1 VAGPYSPRDR
11 RVTTLFAITLFW
23 SAALLF
29 WVEPMVGKLVLPQLG
44 GAPAVW
50 NTCMVFFQA
59 MLLAGYAAAHWLT
72 GRCSPRPQLR
82 AHLLLFLGALA
93 TLPIRLN
100 ETAVEPWPHWPT
112 AWLLVQ
118 LLLNV
123 GPAFFVLALTTPL
136 LQRWFAASAQA
147 GARDPYFLYAASN
160 LGSFAAL
167 LGYPLFIELNWPL
180 REQSWLWAAAF
191 LAMPV
196 LVLACGAKHAR
207 AGDLQ
212 SPPRPAT
219 ASPSGDC
226 KSPARARRLHWA
238 VCAAVPS
245 SLLMGVTTYITT
257 DIASMPLLWVL
268 PLGLY
273 LLTFVFVF
281 ARRQFFSARL
291 LSRALP
297 IGALALAYQMCAGLS
312 EPAWLVLGLH
322 LLVFFIAAMVCH
334 GRLAADRPEPE
345 HLTEFYLWMSLGGLL
360 GGLFNTLLAPLLFN
374 SVVEYP
380 LALMAACWLRW
391 EGTRATVRRDAQTA
405 AAALPHPNPL
415 PLGEGT
421 AMVASRGTET
431 AGFGPPLADVLP
443 LPAGE
448 GRGEGERAQPPVA
461 SNSAS
466 GIKQLAFDLVWP
478 VGLAVLTAA
487 LAALLPPTKVL
498 PPQVQSVVI
507 FGLPL
512 LLCFLLVD
520 GPRRFALG
528 LGAVFLGG
536 AFFTGGFGKTLH
548 VERNFF
554 GVTRVTLSPSGD
566 ARQIVHG
573 RTIHGRQFL
582 DPARAAEPL
591 TFYHREGPL
600 GDVFRVFG
608 AGGTAAAA
616 APSPRPSPP
625 ERAREKTVRVEARAG
640 DLQSPPRTPP
650 TPTDGDYKSPARH
663 VGVIGLGAGS
673 MAAYAQAG
681 ERWTFYDI
689 DPSVLRI
696 AQDTNFF
703 TYLARSA
710 AAETRLVEGDARLR
724 LREAADG
731 GYDLLVLDA
740 FSSDAIPVHLITRE
754 AVALYLRKLAPG
766 GMLAFHISNRYLDLE
781 PVLANL
787 AADLRLVALGCDD
800 MSLTDAEFATGRE
813 QSHWVVMARTEAD
826 LAGFQRRIRWSPL
839 EGRAGVGVWTDDF
852 SSPLRV
858 IQR

>member
-1 VAGPYSPRDR
+1 MTVPKLWCHAWKFTRPSDACQSGTPRLASAGTQTYSPRVR

-23 SAALLF
+23 SATLLF

-72 GRCSPRPQLR
+72 GRLSLR
-82 AHLLLFLGALA
+82 AQLATHLALLLAALA

-100 ETAVEPWPHWPT
+100 ETAAEPWQHWPT
-112 AWLLVQ
+112 AWLLLQ

-123 GPAFFVLALTTPL
+123 GPVFFVLALTTPL
-136 LQRWFAASAQA
+136 LQRWFSASAQT
-147 GARDPYFLYAASN
+147 GAHDPYFLYAASN
-160 LGSFAAL
+160 LGSFTAL

-180 REQSWLWAAAF
+180 REQAWLWMAAF
-191 LAMPV
+191 IAMPL
-196 LVLACGAKHAR
+196 LVLGCGR
-207 AGDLQ
+207 AISHLKLAIGNLQFPHSPQAPPSPAASQ
-212 SPPRPAT
+212 SPIL
-219 ASPSGDC
+219 
-226 KSPARARRLHWA
+226 ARRLHWA
-238 VCAAVPS
+238 ICAAVPS
-245 SLLMGVTTYITT
+245 SLLLGATTYITT
-257 DIASMPLLWVL
+257 DVASMPLLWVL
-268 PLGLY
+268 PLALY

-312 EPAWLVLGLH
+312 EPAWLVMGLH
-322 LLVFFIAAMVCH
+322 LVVFFIAAMVCH
-334 GRLAADRPEPE
+334 ARLAADRPEPE
-345 HLTEFYLWMSLGGLL
+345 HLTEFFLWMSLGGVL
-360 GGLFNTLLAPLLFN
+360 GGLFNTLLVPVLFN

-380 LALMAACWLRW
+380 LALVAACWLRMDA
-391 EGTRATVRRDAQTA
+391 ERRASLGTNDGAAQSRAMLG
-405 AAALPHPNPL
+405 AL
-415 PLGEGT
+415 
-421 AMVASRGTET
+421 AS
-431 AGFGPPLADVLP
+431 
-443 LPAGE
+443 
-448 GRGEGERAQPPVA
+448 
-461 SNSAS
+461 
-466 GIKQLAFDLVWP
+466 DLVWP
-478 VGLAVLTAA
+478 LCLAVLTAA
-487 LAALLPPTKVL
+487 LAALLPPMKFV
-498 PPQVQSVVI
+498 PNQIQSVVI

-520 GPRRFALG
+520 VPGRFALG

-554 GVTRVTLSPSGD
+554 GVTRVTLSPNGD

-582 DPARAAEPL
+582 DPARAPEPL

-600 GDVFRVFG
+600 GDVFKVF
-608 AGGTAAAA
+608 
-616 APSPRPSPP
+616 
-625 ERAREKTVRVEARAG
+625 ERSHQQSAVSGQAR
-640 DLQSPPRTPP
+640 Q
-650 TPTDGDYKSPARH
+650 

-673 MAAYAQAG
+673 MAAYAKAG

-689 DPSVLRI
+689 DPSVIRI
-696 AQDTNFF
+696 AQNTNFF

-710 AAETRLVEGDARLR
+710 AAETKLVEGDARLR
-724 LREAADG
+724 LRDAADG
-731 GYDLLVLDA
+731 GFDLLVLDA

-754 AVALYLRKLAPG
+754 ALELYVRKLAPG

-787 AADLRLVALGCDD
+787 AEDLRLVALGCDD

-813 QSHWVVMARTEAD
+813 QSHWVVMARGAED
-826 LAGFQRRIRWSPL
+826 LAGFQRRARWSPL

-858 IQR
+858 WQR

>member
-1 VAGPYSPRDR
+1 M
-11 RVTTLFAITLFW
+11 TTLFAITLFW

-59 MLLAGYAAAHWLT
+59 MLLAGYAMAHWLT
-72 GRCSPRPQLR
+72 GRFPSRTQLR
-82 AHLLLFLGALA
+82 IHLALLIVALA
-93 TLPIRLN
+93 TLPIQLK
-100 ETAVEPWPHWPT
+100 ETAAGPWLHWPT
-112 AWLLVQ
+112 AWLLLQ

-136 LQRWFAASAQA
+136 LQRWFAASAHA

-160 LGSFAAL
+160 LGSFTAL
-167 LGYPLFIELNWPL
+167 LGYPLIIELNSPL
-180 REQSWLWAAAF
+180 REQAWLWAAAF
-191 LAMPV
+191 LVMPL
-196 LVLACGAKHAR
+196 LVLACGVKSSSPVGRDSVEPHLERSEASAASIPGSAEPNQDARSAR
-207 AGDLQ
+207 ADSVGRWDSTESHPTGVLL
-212 SPPRPAT
+212 
-219 ASPSGDC
+219 
-226 KSPARARRLHWA
+226 ARRLHWA

-245 SLLMGVTTYITT
+245 SLLLGVTTYITT
-257 DIASMPLLWVL
+257 DVASMPLLWVP
-268 PLGLY
+268 PLALY

-312 EPAWLVLGLH
+312 EPAWLVMGLH
-322 LLVFFIAAMVCH
+322 LAVFFIATMVCH
-334 GRLAADRPEPE
+334 ARLAADRPAPE
-345 HLTEFYLWMSLGGLL
+345 HLTEFYLWMSLGGVL
-360 GGLFNTLLAPLLFN
+360 GGLFNTLLAPVLFN

-391 EGTRATVRRDAQTA
+391 EASVGRDSVEPHSERSEASAASISGNVEPSQDARSARADSVGRWGSTESHPTSPVRD
-405 AAALPHPNPL
+405 LL
-415 PLGEGT
+415 W
-421 AMVASRGTET
+421 
-431 AGFGPPLADVLP
+431 
-443 LPAGE
+443 PA
-448 GRGEGERAQPPVA
+448 
-461 SNSAS
+461 
-466 GIKQLAFDLVWP
+466 
-478 VGLAVLTAA
+478 GLAVLTAA
-487 LAALLPPTKVL
+487 LAAFLPPTKL
-498 PPQVQSVVI
+498 IPSQLQSLVI

-512 LLCFLLVD
+512 FGCFLLVD
-520 GPRRFALG
+520 TPRQFALG
-528 LGAVFLGG
+528 LGAVFVGS

-554 GVTRVTLSPSGD
+554 GVTRVTVSPNGD

-582 DPARAAEPL
+582 DPARSAEPL

-600 GDVFRVFG
+600 GDVFKVFS
-608 AGGTAAAA
+608 AGGTAVAT

-625 ERAREKTVRVEARAG
+625 VGEREKSVVETSQQPG
-640 DLQSPPRTPP
+640 RT
-650 TPTDGDYKSPARH
+650 

-673 MAAYAQAG
+673 MAAYAQPG

-696 AQDTNFF
+696 AQNTNYF

-710 AAETRLVEGDARLR
+710 AAETKLVEGDARLR

-766 GMLAFHISNRYLDLE
+766 GLLAFHISNRYLDLE

-813 QSHWVVMARTEAD
+813 QAHWVVMARETED

-839 EGRAGVGVWTDDF
+839 EGKPSVGVWTDDF

>member
-1 VAGPYSPRDR
+1 M
-11 RVTTLFAITLFW
+11 TTLFAITLFW

-59 MLLAGYAAAHWLT
+59 MLLAGYSAAHWLT
-72 GRCSPRPQLR
+72 GRLQPRAQL
-82 AHLLLFLGALA
+82 ATHLALLLVALA
-93 TLPIRLN
+93 TLPITLN
-100 ETAVEPWPHWPT
+100 ENAAAPWQHWPT
-112 AWLLVQ
+112 AWLLLQ
-118 LLLNV
+118 LLVNV

-136 LQRWFAASAQA
+136 LQRWFASSAHAS
-147 GARDPYFLYAASN
+147 ARDPYFLYAASN
-160 LGSFAAL
+160 LGSFVAL
-167 LGYPLFIELNWPL
+167 LGYPIFIELNWPL

-191 LAMPV
+191 LLMPL
-196 LVLACGAKHAR
+196 LVLACGAKSAPSSLSPIGGEDQGEGEWPRVSQVGHQAR
-207 AGDLQ
+207 NGSQPSFDSAASPLTLP
-212 SPPRPAT
+212 SPPMGERENIF
-219 ASPSGDC
+219 
-226 KSPARARRLHWA
+226 ARRRHWA

-245 SLLMGVTTYITT
+245 SLLLGVTTYITT
-257 DIASMPLLWVL
+257 DVASMPLLWVL
-268 PLGLY
+268 PLALY

-281 ARRQFFSARL
+281 ARRQLFSARL

-312 EPAWLVLGLH
+312 EPAWLVMGLH
-322 LLVFFIAAMVCH
+322 LVVFFIAAMVCH
-334 GRLAADRPEPE
+334 ARLAADRPKPE
-345 HLTEFYLWMSLGGLL
+345 HLTEFYLWMSLGGVL
-360 GGLFNTLLAPLLFN
+360 GGLFNTLLAPVLFN

-391 EGTRATVRRDAQTA
+391 MMARAVNPNDATVVA
-405 AAALPHPNPL
+405 AVLPHPSPL
-415 PLGEGT
+415 PLVEGT
-421 AMVASRGTET
+421 SARASRGTERPGSDP
-431 AGFGPPLADVLP
+431 ALAASLPP
-443 LPAGE
+443 PAGE
-448 GRGEGERAQPPVA
+448 GRGEGESWREPAA
-461 SNSAS
+461 SYPAS
-466 GIKQLAFDLVWP
+466 DLIWP
-478 VGLAVLTAA
+478 LGLAVLTAT
-487 LAALLPPTKVL
+487 LAAFLPPARLVST
-498 PPQVQSVVI
+498 QFQSLVI

-520 GPRRFALG
+520 SPRRFALG

-536 AFFTGGFGKTLH
+536 TFFTGGFGKTLH

-582 DPARAAEPL
+582 DAARAAEPL
-591 TFYHREGPL
+591 SFYHREGPL
-600 GDVFRVFG
+600 GDVFKVF
-608 AGGTAAAA
+608 
-616 APSPRPSPP
+616 
-625 ERAREKTVRVEARAG
+625 EARAG
-640 DLQSPPRTPP
+640 GLQPP
-650 TPTDGDYKSPARH
+650 TAALSKPADGGFKPPARSI
-663 VGVIGLGAGS
+663 GVIGLGAGS
-673 MAAYAQAG
+673 MAAYARTG

-703 TYLARSA
+703 TFLARSA

-754 AVALYLRKLAPG
+754 AVQLYLRKLAPG

-787 AADLRLVALGCDD
+787 AEDLRLVALGCDD
-800 MSLTDAEFATGRE
+800 MSLTEAEFATGRE
-813 QSHWVVMARTEAD
+813 QAHWVVMARAAD
-826 LAGFQRRIRWSPL
+826 GLAGFQRRTRWSSL
-839 EGRAGVGVWTDDF
+839 EGNLRVGVWTDDF
-852 SSPLRV
+852 SSPLHV

>member
-1 VAGPYSPRDR
+1 MPTYSPRVR

-23 SAALLF
+23 SAALLI
-29 WVEPMVGKLVLPQLG
+29 WVEPMVGKLVLPHLG

-72 GRCSPRPQLR
+72 GRFAPRTQLT
-82 AHLLLFLGALA
+82 AHLALLLVALV
-93 TLPIRLN
+93 TLPIKLN
-100 ETAVEPWPHWPT
+100 ETAAGPWPQWPT

-118 LLLNV
+118 LLVNV

-136 LQRWFAASAQA
+136 LQRWFSATANPGA
-147 GARDPYFLYAASN
+147 GDPYFLYAASN

-180 REQSWLWAAAF
+180 REQAWLWAAAF
-191 LAMPV
+191 LLMPV
-196 LVLACGAKHAR
+196 LVLACGAKVGRGVLTAPR
-207 AGDLQ
+207 TTSEPQLADGGVRT
-212 SPPRPAT
+212 PRPT
-219 ASPSGDC
+219 NTSLP
-226 KSPARARRLHWA
+226 RRLHWA

-245 SLLMGVTTYITT
+245 SLLLGVTIYITT

-281 ARRQFFSARL
+281 ARRQFVSARL

-322 LLVFFIAAMVCH
+322 LVVFFIAAMVCH
-334 GRLAADRPEPE
+334 GRLAAARPEPE
-345 HLTEFYLWMSLGGLL
+345 QLTDFYLWMSLGGVL
-360 GGLFNTLLAPLLFN
+360 GGLFNTLLAPLLFH

-380 LALMAACWLRW
+380 LALMAACWLRA
-391 EGTRATVRRDAQTA
+391 EAGSISIPGHATVVGAV
-405 AAALPHPNPL
+405 LPHPSPL

-421 AMVASRGTET
+421 ATGTPRGTPRVGSDP
-431 AGFGPPLADVLP
+431 ALAAFLP

-448 GRGEGERAQPPVA
+448 GRGEGESALPPGAPNPAPSLQPPA
-461 SNSAS
+461 AA
-466 GIKQLAFDLVWP
+466 LLWP
-478 VGLAVLTAA
+478 FCLAVLTAA
-487 LAALLPPTKVL
+487 LAAFLPPAKLLPAQLQTL
-498 PPQVQSVVI
+498 VI

-520 GPRRFALG
+520 SPRRFGLG

-554 GVTRVTLSPSGD
+554 GVTRVTLSPNGD

-600 GDVFRVFG
+600 GDVFKVF
-608 AGGTAAAA
+608 A
-616 APSPRPSPP
+616 
-625 ERAREKTVRVEARAG
+625 ARAG
-640 DLQSPPRTPP
+640 GFKP
-650 TPTDGDYKSPARH
+650 PARS

-673 MAAYAQAG
+673 MAAYARAG

-696 AQDTNFF
+696 AQDTNYF
-703 TYLARSA
+703 TFLARSA

-724 LREAADG
+724 LREAADA

-754 AVALYLRKLAPG
+754 AVTLYLRKLAPG

-787 AADLRLVALGCDD
+787 AADLQLVTLGCDD
-800 MSLTDAEFATGRE
+800 MSLTEAEFTTGRE
-813 QSHWVVMARTEAD
+813 QAHWVVMARSAEE
-826 LAGFQRRIRWSPL
+826 LAGFQRRTRWSPL
-839 EGRAGVGVWTDDF
+839 EGNPRVGVWTDDF

>member
-1 VAGPYSPRDR
+1 M
-11 RVTTLFAITLFW
+11 TTLFAITLFW

-72 GRCSPRPQLR
+72 GCFSLR
-82 AHLLLFLGALA
+82 TQRGIHLAALLVALA
-93 TLPIRLN
+93 TLPIKLD
-100 ETAVEPWPHWPT
+100 ETATGPWPHWPS
-112 AWLLVQ
+112 AWLLLQ
-118 LLLNV
+118 LLVNI

-136 LQRWFAASAQA
+136 LQRWFSATDHA

-167 LGYPLFIELNWPL
+167 LGYPLYIELHWPL
-180 REQSWLWAAAF
+180 REQAWLWTAAF
-191 LAMPV
+191 LLMPLLV
-196 LVLACGAKHAR
+196 LVCGAKSSFFFLSPTGGQDR
-207 AGDLQ
+207 GEGAGRERTPATQ
-212 SPPRPAT
+212 EQTPPSPPGESDHSACP
-219 ASPSGDC
+219 
-226 KSPARARRLHWA
+226 PARPLTLHSPPVGEKESSFTRRLHWA

-245 SLLMGVTTYITT
+245 SLLLGVTTYITT
-257 DIASMPLLWVL
+257 DVASMPLLWVL
-268 PLGLY
+268 PLALY
-273 LLTFVFVF
+273 LLTFVLVF
-281 ARRQFFSARL
+281 ARQQFIPAKL

-322 LLVFFIAAMVCH
+322 LGVFFLTTMVCH
-334 GRLAADRPEPE
+334 TRLAAARPDAEQ
-345 HLTEFYLWMSLGGLL
+345 LTDFYLWMSLGGML
-360 GGLFNTLLAPLLFN
+360 GGLFNSLLAPMLFN

-380 LALMAACWLRW
+380 LALLAACWLRM
-391 EGTRATVRRDAQTA
+391 ETERRASLGTTDAMAQSRAMLGAPPASDF
-405 AAALPHPNPL
+405 LWPL
-415 PLGEGT
+415 C
-421 AMVASRGTET
+421 
-431 AGFGPPLADVLP
+431 
-443 LPAGE
+443 
-448 GRGEGERAQPPVA
+448 
-461 SNSAS
+461 
-466 GIKQLAFDLVWP
+466 
-478 VGLAVLTAA
+478 LAVLTAA
-487 LAALLPPTKVL
+487 LAAFLPPAKLLPGQL
-498 PPQVQSVVI
+498 QSLAI

-520 GPRRFALG
+520 SPRRFALG
-528 LGAVFLGG
+528 LGAVFLG
-536 AFFTGGFGKTLH
+536 AACFTGGFGKTLH

-554 GVTRVTLSPSGD
+554 GVTRVTLSPTGD

-582 DPARAAEPL
+582 DAARAAEPL

-600 GDVFRVFG
+600 GDVFKVF
-608 AGGTAAAA
+608 A
-616 APSPRPSPP
+616 
-625 ERAREKTVRVEARAG
+625 ARAAG
-640 DLQSPPRTPP
+640 L
-650 TPTDGDYKSPARH
+650 KLPARS
-663 VGVIGLGAGS
+663 VGIIGLGAGS
-673 MAAYAQAG
+673 MAAYARPG

-703 TYLARSA
+703 TFLARSA

-754 AVALYLRKLAPG
+754 AVALYLRKLAHG
-766 GMLAFHISNRYLDLE
+766 GLLAFHISNRYLDLE

-787 AADLRLVALGCDD
+787 AEDLRLVALGCDD
-800 MSLTDAEFATGRE
+800 MSLTEAEFATGRE
-813 QSHWVVMARTEAD
+813 QAHWVVMARNEVD
-826 LAGFQRRIRWSPL
+826 LVGFQRRTRWSPL
-839 EGRAGVGVWTDDF
+839 EGRASVGVWTDDF
-852 SSPLRV
+852 SSSLRV
-858 IQR
+858 WQR

>member
-1 VAGPYSPRDR
+1 
-11 RVTTLFAITLFW
+11 VTTLFAITLFW

-59 MLLAGYAAAHWLT
+59 MLLAGYAAAHWISGRLT
-72 GRCSPRPQLR
+72 AR
-82 AHLLLFLGALA
+82 AQMGTHLALLLAALA

-100 ETAVEPWPHWPT
+100 ESAAAPWQHWPT
-112 AWLLVQ
+112 AWLLLQ
-118 LLLNV
+118 LLVNV
-123 GPAFFVLALTTPL
+123 GPVFFVLALTTPL
-136 LQRWFAASAQA
+136 LQRWFAASASN
-147 GARDPYFLYAASN
+147 GSRDPYFLYAASN

-167 LGYPLFIELNWPL
+167 LGYPLLIELNWPL
-180 REQSWLWAAAF
+180 REQTWLWAAAF
-191 LAMPV
+191 LLMPV
-196 LVLACGAKHAR
+196 LVLACGAKSAR
-207 AGDLQ
+207 VGALQ
-212 SPPRPAT
+212 PPSPNPT
-219 ASPSGDC
+219 ASADGVRQNFTLPEGGVGKWGSTDSHLAGT
-226 KSPARARRLHWA
+226 SLPRRLHWA
-238 VCAAVPS
+238 MCAAVPS
-245 SLLMGVTTYITT
+245 SLLLGVTTYITT
-257 DIASMPLLWVL
+257 DIASMPLLWAL
-268 PLGLY
+268 PLALY

-281 ARRQFFSARL
+281 ARRQFFSPRL

-312 EPAWLVLGLH
+312 EPAWLVLGIH
-322 LLVFFIAAMVCH
+322 LVVFFIATMVCH
-334 GRLAADRPEPE
+334 ARLAADRPEPE
-345 HLTEFYLWMSLGGLL
+345 RLTEFYLWMSLGGVL

-380 LALMAACWLRW
+380 LALMAACWLR
-391 EGTRATVRRDAQTA
+391 ERGGAQTPTSA
-405 AAALPHPNPL
+405 TPTLSQKDA
-415 PLGEGT
+415 
-421 AMVASRGTET
+421 
-431 AGFGPPLADVLP
+431 ADVGVRAPDVLWP
-443 LPAGE
+443 L
-448 GRGEGERAQPPVA
+448 
-461 SNSAS
+461 
-466 GIKQLAFDLVWP
+466 
-478 VGLAVLTAA
+478 GLAVLTGL
-487 LAALLPPTKVL
+487 LAGLLPPAKLL
-498 PPQVQSVVI
+498 PSQIQSLVI

-520 GPRRFALG
+520 STRRFALG
-528 LGAVFLGG
+528 LGALFLGG

-554 GVTRVTLSPSGD
+554 GVTRVTLSPNGD

-582 DPARAAEPL
+582 DPTRAAEPL

-600 GDVFRVFG
+600 GDVFAVFG
-608 AGGTAAAA
+608 GGGTAVGAT
-616 APSPRPSPP
+616 PSPRSSPSVG
-625 ERAREKTVRVEARAG
+625 AREKTAAAR
-640 DLQSPPRTPP
+640 SI
-650 TPTDGDYKSPARH
+650 
-663 VGVIGLGAGS
+663 GVIGLGAGS

-696 AQDTNFF
+696 AQDTNYF

-754 AVALYLRKLAPG
+754 AVELYLRKLAPG

-787 AADLRLVALGCDD
+787 AEELRLVALGCDD
-800 MSLTDAEFATGRE
+800 MSLMESEFATGRE
-813 QSHWVVMARTEAD
+813 QSHWVVMARAAD
-826 LAGFQRRIRWSPL
+826 GRAGFQRRSRWSPL
-839 EGRAGVGVWTDDF
+839 EGNPRVGVWTDDF

>member
-1 VAGPYSPRDR
+1 
-11 RVTTLFAITLFW
+11 VTTVFAITLFW

-59 MLLAGYAAAHWLT
+59 MLLAGYATAHWLT
-72 GRCSPRPQLR
+72 GRFSQRAQVA
-82 AHLLLFLGALA
+82 AHLALLLGALV

-100 ETAVEPWPHWPT
+100 EDSAAPWPQWPT
-112 AWLLVQ
+112 TWLLLQ
-118 LLLNV
+118 LLLSV
-123 GPAFFVLALTTPL
+123 SPAFFALALTTPL
-136 LQRWFAASAQA
+136 LQRWFAASAHT

-180 REQSWLWAAAF
+180 REQAWLWMSAF
-191 LAMPV
+191 IAMPL
-196 LVLACGAKHAR
+196 LVLACGARIAR

-212 SPPRPAT
+212 SPSQPSSAP
-219 ASPSGDC
+219 SSGDW
-226 KSPARARRLHWA
+226 KLPALTRRLHWA
-238 VCAAVPS
+238 VCTAVPS
-245 SLLMGVTTYITT
+245 SLLLGVTTYITT

-268 PLGLY
+268 PLALY

-297 IGALALAYQMCAGLS
+297 MGALALAYQMCAGLS
-312 EPAWLVLGLH
+312 EPAWLVMGIHLG
-322 LLVFFIAAMVCH
+322 VFFIATMVCH
-334 GRLAADRPEPE
+334 ARLAANRPEPE
-345 HLTEFYLWMSLGGLL
+345 QLTEFYLWMSLGGVL

-380 LALMAACWLRW
+380 LALMAACWLRL
-391 EGTRATVRRDAQTA
+391 EAERTAKPEYATA
-405 AAALPHPNPL
+405 A
-415 PLGEGT
+415 T
-421 AMVASRGTET
+421 AKDFRW
-431 AGFGPPLADVLP
+431 PLA
-443 LPAGE
+443 
-448 GRGEGERAQPPVA
+448 
-461 SNSAS
+461 
-466 GIKQLAFDLVWP
+466 
-478 VGLAVLTAA
+478 LAVATAA
-487 LAALLPPTKVL
+487 LAAFLPPTKLL
-498 PPQVQSVVI
+498 PPQVQAVVI
-507 FGLPL
+507 FGIPL

-520 GPRRFALG
+520 VPRRFALG

-554 GVTRVTLSPSGD
+554 GVTRVTLSPNGD

-582 DPARAAEPL
+582 DPARSAEPL

-600 GDVFRVFG
+600 GDVFKVFG
-608 AGGTAAAA
+608 
-616 APSPRPSPP
+616 
-625 ERAREKTVRVEARAG
+625 VRAG
-640 DLQSPPRTPP
+640 DLRSPPRTPP
-650 TPTDGDYKSPARH
+650 TPPNGDSKSPARH

-673 MAAYAQAG
+673 MAAYARAG

-703 TYLARSA
+703 NFLARSA

-754 AVALYLRKLAPG
+754 AVELYLQKLARG

-787 AADLRLVALGCDD
+787 AADLRLVALGYDD
-800 MSLTDAEFATGRE
+800 MSLTDAELATGRE
-813 QSHWVVMARTEAD
+813 QAHWVVMARAAD
-826 LAGFQRRIRWSPL
+826 GLPGFQRRTRWTPL
-839 EGRAGVGVWTDDF
+839 EGNPRVGVWTDDF

-858 IQR
+858 WQR

>member
-1 VAGPYSPRDR
+1 M
-11 RVTTLFAITLFW
+11 TTLFAITLFW

-59 MLLAGYAAAHWLT
+59 MLLAGYAAAHWMSGHLT
-72 GRCSPRPQLR
+72 VRVQR
-82 AHLLLFLGALA
+82 ATHLALLLIAIV
-93 TLPIRLN
+93 TLPVKLN
-100 ETAVEPWPHWPT
+100 ESAAAPWQGWPT
-112 AWLLVQ
+112 TWLLLQ
-118 LLLNV
+118 LLVNV
-123 GPAFFVLALTTPL
+123 GPVFFVLALTTPL
-136 LQRWFAASAQA
+136 LQRWFAASAPA
-147 GARDPYFLYAASN
+147 DARDPYFLYAASN

-167 LGYPLFIELNWPL
+167 LGYPLLIELNLPL
-180 REQSWLWAAAF
+180 REQAWLWAAAF
-191 LAMPV
+191 LVMPV
-196 LVLACGAKHAR
+196 LVLACGVKSTC
-207 AGDLQ
+207 AGDL
-212 SPPRPAT
+212 R
-219 ASPSGDC
+219 SPSLPTATEPSGNC
-226 KSPARARRLHWA
+226 KPPTLSRRLHWA

-245 SLLMGVTTYITT
+245 SLLLGVTTYITT

-268 PLGLY
+268 PLALY

-281 ARRQFFSARL
+281 ARRQLFSARV

-312 EPAWLVLGLH
+312 EPAWLVLGIH
-322 LLVFFIAAMVCH
+322 LVVFFIAAMVCH
-334 GRLAADRPEPE
+334 ARLAADRPEPE
-345 HLTEFYLWMSLGGLL
+345 RLTEFYLWMSLGGVL

-380 LALMAACWLRW
+380 LALMAACWLR
-391 EGTRATVRRDAQTA
+391 EPFHRPAASGEQRADDGKTPKQNAVA
-405 AAALPHPNPL
+405 ASA
-415 PLGEGT
+415 
-421 AMVASRGTET
+421 RGR
-431 AGFGPPLADVLP
+431 GPDVL
-443 LPAGE
+443 
-448 GRGEGERAQPPVA
+448 
-461 SNSAS
+461 
-466 GIKQLAFDLVWP
+466 WP
-478 VGLAVLTAA
+478 IGLAVLTGL
-487 LAALLPPTKVL
+487 LAALLPPTKL
-498 PPQVQSVVI
+498 LAPQTQSLVI

-520 GPRRFALG
+520 SPRRFALG
-528 LGAVFLGG
+528 LGALFLGG

-554 GVTRVTLSPSGD
+554 GVTRVTLSPNGD

-600 GDVFRVFG
+600 GDVFKVFG
-608 AGGTAAAA
+608 AG
-616 APSPRPSPP
+616 SQEPRNI
-625 ERAREKTVRVEARAG
+625 
-640 DLQSPPRTPP
+640 
-650 TPTDGDYKSPARH
+650 
-663 VGVIGLGAGS
+663 GVVGLGAGS
-673 MAAYAQAG
+673 MAAYARTG

-710 AAETRLVEGDARLR
+710 AETRLVEGDARLR
-724 LREAADG
+724 LREATDS

-754 AVALYLRKLAPG
+754 AVELYLRKLAPG

-787 AADLRLVALGCDD
+787 AADLGLVALGCDD
-800 MSLTDAEFATGRE
+800 LSLMESEFASGRE
-813 QSHWVVMARTEAD
+813 QSHWVVMARTAD
-826 LAGFQRRIRWSPL
+826 GLAGFQRRTRWSPL
-839 EGRAGVGVWTDDF
+839 EGNLRVGVWTDDF

>member
-1 VAGPYSPRDR
+1 
-11 RVTTLFAITLFW
+11 VTTLFAITLFW

-59 MLLAGYAAAHWLT
+59 MLLAGYAAAHWMGSRFTLRRQVAIHLT
-72 GRCSPRPQLR
+72 
-82 AHLLLFLGALA
+82 LLLAALA
-93 TLPIRLN
+93 TLPVRLN
-100 ETAVEPWPHWPT
+100 EGAAAPWPHWPT

-136 LQRWFAASAQA
+136 LQRWFAASSQA

-180 REQSWLWAAAF
+180 REQTWLWMAAF
-191 LAMPV
+191 IAMPL
-196 LVLACGAKHAR
+196 LVLGCGR
-207 AGDLQ
+207 AISNCKLAIENLQFPGSTKALPAPADSQ
-212 SPPRPAT
+212 SPIL
-219 ASPSGDC
+219 
-226 KSPARARRLHWA
+226 ARHLHWA

-245 SLLMGVTTYITT
+245 SLLLGVTTYITT

-268 PLGLY
+268 PLALY

-312 EPAWLVLGLH
+312 EPAWLVMGLH

-334 GRLAADRPEPE
+334 ARLAADRPEPE
-345 HLTEFYLWMSLGGLL
+345 RLTEFYLWMSLGGVL
-360 GGLFNTLLAPLLFN
+360 GGLFNTLLAPVLFN

-380 LALMAACWLRW
+380 LALVAACWLRL
-391 EGTRATVRRDAQTA
+391 EATRATVQRDAPMA
-405 AAALPHPNPL
+405 AAVLPHPNPL

-421 AMVASRGTET
+421 AAGTPRGIGQAGSNPALTASL
-431 AGFGPPLADVLP
+431 PP
-443 LPAGE
+443 PAGE
-448 GRGEGERAQPPVA
+448 GRGEGESVRKPTAPIPTA
-461 SNSAS
+461 
-466 GIKQLAFDLVWP
+466 DLLWP
-478 VGLAVLTAA
+478 VCLTVLTAV
-487 LAALLPPTKVL
+487 LAAFLPPTKLL
-498 PPQVQSVVI
+498 PAQVQTVVI

-512 LLCFLLVD
+512 FLCFLLVD
-520 GPRRFALG
+520 TPRRFALG

-554 GVTRVTLSPSGD
+554 GVTRVTLSPNGD

-582 DPARAAEPL
+582 DAARAAEPL

-600 GDVFRVFG
+600 GDVFKVFG
-608 AGGTAAAA
+608 AERIHAAA

-625 ERAREKTVRVEARAG
+625 MGARGKAVRAETRAG
-640 DLQSPPRTPP
+640 GLQPPPSGLTAGGAAVPQQ
-650 TPTDGDYKSPARH
+650 PTDGDYKSPARH

-673 MAAYAQAG
+673 MAAYAKAG

-696 AQDTNFF
+696 AQNTNFF
-703 TYLARSA
+703 TFLARSA
-710 AAETRLVEGDARLR
+710 ASETRLVEGDARLR
-724 LREAADG
+724 LREATDG
-731 GYDLLVLDA
+731 GFDLLVLDA

-754 AVALYLRKLAPG
+754 AVELYLRKLAPG

-800 MSLTDAEFATGRE
+800 MALTDAEFATGRE
-813 QSHWVVMARTEAD
+813 QSHWVVMARGAED
-826 LAGFQRRIRWSPL
+826 LVGFQRRTRWSPL
-839 EGRAGVGVWTDDF
+839 TPDPRVGVWTDDF

>member
-1 VAGPYSPRDR
+1 MAEVDANFARVLRLAFAANAHLQSRVR

-72 GRCSPRPQLR
+72 GRFSLRTQLGT
-82 AHLLLFLGALA
+82 HLGLLLVALA
-93 TLPIRLN
+93 TLPIKLN
-100 ETAVEPWPHWPT
+100 ETAAAPWQHWPT
-112 AWLLVQ
+112 AWLLLQ
-118 LLLNV
+118 LLLNI
-123 GPAFFVLALTTPL
+123 GPVFFVLALTTPL
-136 LQRWFAASAQA
+136 LQRWFAASSQA
-147 GARDPYFLYAASN
+147 GSHDPYFLYAASN

-180 REQSWLWAAAF
+180 REQTWLWAAAF
-191 LAMPV
+191 LLMPV
-196 LVLACGAKHAR
+196 LVLACGAKVGRGVLTAPR
-207 AGDLQ
+207 TTTVQLPADGEVRT
-212 SPPRPAT
+212 PRPT
-219 ASPSGDC
+219 RIG
-226 KSPARARRLHWA
+226 RRRRLHWA

-245 SLLMGVTTYITT
+245 SLLLGVTTYITT

-268 PLGLY
+268 PLALY

-281 ARRQFFSARL
+281 ARRQLFSARL
-291 LSRALP
+291 LARALP
-297 IGALALAYQMCAGLS
+297 IGALALTYQMCAGLS
-312 EPAWLVLGLH
+312 EPAWVVMSLH
-322 LLVFFIAAMVCH
+322 LGVFFIATMVCH
-334 GRLAADRPEPE
+334 ARLAADRPAPE
-345 HLTEFYLWMSLGGLL
+345 HLTEFYLWMSLGGVL
-360 GGLFNTLLAPLLFN
+360 GGLFNTLLAPMLFH

-380 LALMAACWLRW
+380 LALMAACWLRA
-391 EGTRATVRRDAQTA
+391 EATPPVRRDSVEPHLERSEASA
-405 AAALPHPNPL
+405 ASISGEVTGSPETRGARASCVGKWGSTESHP
-415 PLGEGT
+415 T
-421 AMVASRGTET
+421 S
-431 AGFGPPLADVLP
+431 
-443 LPAGE
+443 
-448 GRGEGERAQPPVA
+448 PVR
-461 SNSAS
+461 
-466 GIKQLAFDLVWP
+466 DLLWP
-478 VGLAVLTAA
+478 ICLAVLTAA
-487 LAALLPPTKVL
+487 LAALLPPTKL
-498 PPQVQSVVI
+498 IPPQVQSLVI

-520 GPRRFALG
+520 SPRRFGLG

-600 GDVFRVFG
+600 GDVFKVLAQESGVR
-608 AGGTAAAA
+608 
-616 APSPRPSPP
+616 SQES
-625 ERAREKTVRVEARAG
+625 ARLISKRSAR
-640 DLQSPPRTPP
+640 SI
-650 TPTDGDYKSPARH
+650 
-663 VGVIGLGAGS
+663 GVIGLGAGS
-673 MAAYAQAG
+673 MAAYARTG

-703 TYLARSA
+703 TFLARSA
-710 AAETRLVEGDARLR
+710 AAETKLVEGDARLR

-731 GYDLLVLDA
+731 NYDLLVLDA

-787 AADLRLVALGCDD
+787 AADLHLVALGCDD
-800 MSLTDAEFATGRE
+800 MSLTEAEFATGRE
-813 QSHWVVMARTEAD
+813 QAHWVVMARSAED
-826 LAGFQRRIRWSPL
+826 LAGFQRRTRWSPL
-839 EGRAGVGVWTDDF
+839 EGNPRVGVWTDDF
-852 SSPLRV
+852 SSPLKV
-858 IQR
+858 WQR

>member
-1 VAGPYSPRDR
+1 
-11 RVTTLFAITLFW
+11 
-23 SAALLF
+23 
-29 WVEPMVGKLVLPQLG
+29 MVGKLVLPQLG

-59 MLLAGYAAAHWLT
+59 MLLAGYSMAHWLT
-72 GRCSPRPQLR
+72 GRLQPRAQLLV
-82 AHLLLFLGALA
+82 HVGLLLAALV
-93 TLPIRLN
+93 TLPIQLN
-100 ETAVEPWPHWPT
+100 KTAAVPWNQWPT
-112 AWLLVQ
+112 AWLLLQ
-118 LLLNV
+118 LLINV

-136 LQRWFAASAQA
+136 LQHWFATSTQAS
-147 GARDPYFLYAASN
+147 ARDPYFLYAASN

-180 REQSWLWAAAF
+180 REQAWLWAAAF
-191 LAMPV
+191 LGMPV
-196 LVLACGAKHAR
+196 LALVCGSRLPHVSILR
-207 AGDLQ
+207 SQ
-212 SPPRPAT
+212 PPSAAPDR
-219 ASPSGDC
+219 SGDC
-226 KSPARARRLHWA
+226 KSPALTRRLQWA

-245 SLLMGVTTYITT
+245 SLLLGVTTYITT

-268 PLGLY
+268 PLALY

-281 ARRQFFSARL
+281 ARRQLFSPRL

-322 LLVFFIAAMVCH
+322 LVVFFIAAMVCH
-334 GRLAADRPEPE
+334 ARLAADRPAPE
-345 HLTEFYLWMSLGGLL
+345 HLTEFYLWLSLGGVL
-360 GGLFNTLLAPLLFN
+360 GGLFNTLLAPVIFN

-380 LALMAACWLRW
+380 LALVAACWLRVEAKPRKPASDLAW
-391 EGTRATVRRDAQTA
+391 
-405 AAALPHPNPL
+405 PL
-415 PLGEGT
+415 
-421 AMVASRGTET
+421 
-431 AGFGPPLADVLP
+431 
-443 LPAGE
+443 
-448 GRGEGERAQPPVA
+448 
-461 SNSAS
+461 
-466 GIKQLAFDLVWP
+466 
-478 VGLAVLTAA
+478 GLAVLTAA
-487 LAALLPPTKVL
+487 LAALLPPTNLVS
-498 PPQVQSVVI
+498 VQIQSLVI

-520 GPRRFALG
+520 LPRRFALG

-554 GVTRVTLSPSGD
+554 GVTRVTLSPRGD

-582 DPARAAEPL
+582 DPSRATEPL

-600 GDVFRVFG
+600 GDVFKVFATPADG
-608 AGGTAAAA
+608 
-616 APSPRPSPP
+616 
-625 ERAREKTVRVEARAG
+625 
-640 DLQSPPRTPP
+640 LQP
-650 TPTDGDYKSPARH
+650 PARSI
-663 VGVIGLGAGS
+663 GVIGLGAGS
-673 MAAYAQAG
+673 MAAYARPG
-681 ERWTFYDI
+681 EHWTFYDI

-703 TYLARSA
+703 TFLARSA
-710 AAETRLVEGDARLR
+710 AKETKLVDGDARLR
-724 LREAADG
+724 LREAVDG
-731 GYDLLVLDA
+731 RYDLLVLDA

-754 AVALYLRKLAPG
+754 AVELYLRKLAPS

-787 AADLRLVALGCDD
+787 AEDLRLVALGCDD
-800 MSLTDAEFATGRE
+800 MSLTEAEFATGRE
-813 QSHWVVMARTEAD
+813 QAHWVVMARTAEG
-826 LAGFQRRIRWSPL
+826 LAGFQRRTRWSPL
-839 EGRAGVGVWTDDF
+839 EGKPRVGVWTDDF

>member
-1 VAGPYSPRDR
+1 VQTYSPRVR

-72 GRCSPRPQLR
+72 GRLSPRAQLVTHL
-82 AHLLLFLGALA
+82 ALLLVALA
-93 TLPIRLN
+93 TLPITLN
-100 ETAVEPWPHWPT
+100 ESAAAPWQHWPT
-112 AWLLVQ
+112 AWLLLQ
-118 LLLNV
+118 LLVKV

-147 GARDPYFLYAASN
+147 DARDPYFLYAASN
-160 LGSFAAL
+160 LGSFVAL

-180 REQSWLWAAAF
+180 REQAWLWMAAF
-191 LAMPV
+191 IAMPL
-196 LVLACGAKHAR
+196 LVLACGAKNAR

-212 SPPRPAT
+212 SPSAPA
-219 ASPSGDC
+219 AAEPSGDC
-226 KSPARARRLHWA
+226 KSPALSRRLHWA

-245 SLLMGVTTYITT
+245 SLLLGVTTYITT

-268 PLGLY
+268 PLALY

-312 EPAWLVLGLH
+312 EPAWLVMGLH
-322 LLVFFIAAMVCH
+322 LVVFFIAAMVCH
-334 GRLAADRPEPE
+334 ARLAADRPEPE
-345 HLTEFYLWMSLGGLL
+345 HLTEFYLWMSLGGVL
-360 GGLFNTLLAPLLFN
+360 GGLFNTLLAPVLFN

-380 LALMAACWLRW
+380 LALMAACWLRL
-391 EGTRATVRRDAQTA
+391 EATRATVQRDAPMA
-405 AAALPHPNPL
+405 AAVLPHPNPL

-421 AMVASRGTET
+421 ATSTRRATEHASSNPALT
-431 AGFGPPLADVLP
+431 AFLP

-448 GRGEGERAQPPVA
+448 GRGEGESVRKPTAPIPT
-461 SNSAS
+461 S
-466 GIKQLAFDLVWP
+466 DLLWP
-478 VGLAVLTAA
+478 VCLAVLTAA
-487 LAALLPPTKVL
+487 LAAFLPPTKLV
-498 PPQVQSVVI
+498 PNQIQSVVI

-520 GPRRFALG
+520 VPRRFALG
-528 LGAVFLGG
+528 LGAVFLGS

-554 GVTRVTLSPSGD
+554 GVTRVTLSPNGD

-582 DPARAAEPL
+582 DAARSAEPL
-591 TFYHREGPL
+591 TFYHRDGPL
-600 GDVFRVFG
+600 GDVFKVFE
-608 AGGTAAAA
+608 AARTNVAA

-625 ERAREKTVRVEARAG
+625 VGAREKTARAG
-640 DLQSPPRTPP
+640 GFQPPP
-650 TPTDGDYKSPARH
+650 TEPLQPSVSSQPTDGGWKPPARH

-673 MAAYAQAG
+673 MAAYARAG

-696 AQDTNFF
+696 AQNTNYF

-710 AAETRLVEGDARLR
+710 ATETRLVEGDARLR

-754 AVALYLRKLAPG
+754 ALELYLRKLAPG

-787 AADLRLVALGCDD
+787 AQELRLVALGCDD
-800 MSLTDAEFATGRE
+800 MSLTEAEFATGRE
-813 QSHWVVMARTEAD
+813 QAHWVVMARSAED
-826 LAGFQRRIRWSPL
+826 LAGFQRRTRWSPL
-839 EGRAGVGVWTDDF
+839 EGKPSVGVWTDDF

>member
-1 VAGPYSPRDR
+1 MTERCPSRISGRCRALLGCQPNPTVRAVR

-59 MLLAGYAAAHWLT
+59 MLLTGYAAAHWLT
-72 GRCSPRPQLR
+72 GRFQPRAQLGVHL
-82 AHLLLFLGALA
+82 ALLLVALA
-93 TLPIRLN
+93 TLPIKLN
-100 ETAVEPWPHWPT
+100 ESADAPWLHWPT
-112 AWLLVQ
+112 AWLLLQ
-118 LLLNV
+118 LLVNV
-123 GPAFFVLALTTPL
+123 GPAFLVLALTTPL
-136 LQRWFAASAQA
+136 LQRWYAGSAQA

-160 LGSFAAL
+160 LGSLVAL

-180 REQSWLWAAAF
+180 REQAWLWAAAF
-191 LAMPV
+191 LLMPL
-196 LVLACGAKHAR
+196 LVLTCGAKLPR

-212 SPPRPAT
+212 SPPPAAAVCDRRT
-219 ASPSGDC
+219 ELGNDADEPTQGRRSQSAATGIALP
-226 KSPARARRLHWA
+226 RRLHWA
-238 VCAAVPS
+238 ICAAVPS
-245 SLLMGVTTYITT
+245 SLLLGVTTYITT

-268 PLGLY
+268 PLALY

-281 ARRQFFSARL
+281 ARRQAFSARL

-297 IGALALAYQMCAGLS
+297 IGALALTYQMCAGLS
-312 EPAWLVLGLH
+312 EPAWLVMGLH
-322 LLVFFIAAMVCH
+322 LVVFFIAAMVCH
-334 GRLAADRPEPE
+334 ARLAADRPEPE
-345 HLTEFYLWMSLGGLL
+345 HLTEFYLWMSLGGVL
-360 GGLFNTLLAPLLFN
+360 GGLFNTLLAPAVFN

-380 LALMAACWLRW
+380 LALMAACWLRSD
-391 EGTRATVRRDAQTA
+391 GARPPISAATPSQTA
-405 AAALPHPNPL
+405 GAAD
-415 PLGEGT
+415 
-421 AMVASRGTET
+421 
-431 AGFGPPLADVLP
+431 AGVRAPAADLLWPTCLA
-443 LPAGE
+443 A
-448 GRGEGERAQPPVA
+448 
-461 SNSAS
+461 
-466 GIKQLAFDLVWP
+466 
-478 VGLAVLTAA
+478 LTAA
-487 LAALLPPTKVL
+487 LAAFLPPTKL
-498 PPQVQSVVI
+498 IPAQVQSLVI
-507 FGLPL
+507 FGTPL

-520 GPRRFALG
+520 SPRRFALG

-573 RTIHGRQFL
+573 RTIHGRQLL
-582 DPARAAEPL
+582 DAARAAEPL

-600 GDVFRVFG
+600 GDVFKVFG
-608 AGGTAAAA
+608 AAEPRVPVTRSTNPPFPVGSRPNMVNVISTHAAR
-616 APSPRPSPP
+616 S
-625 ERAREKTVRVEARAG
+625 
-640 DLQSPPRTPP
+640 
-650 TPTDGDYKSPARH
+650 

-681 ERWTFYDI
+681 EWWTFYDI

-696 AQDTNFF
+696 AQNTNYF

-710 AAETRLVEGDARLR
+710 AAETKLVEGDARLR
-724 LREAADG
+724 LREAPDG
-731 GYDLLVLDA
+731 SYDLLVLDA
-740 FSSDAIPVHLITRE
+740 FSSDAIPMHLMTRE
-754 AVALYLRKLAPG
+754 AVELYLRKLAPG
-766 GMLAFHISNRYLDLE
+766 GMLAFHISNRYLELE

-813 QSHWVVMARTEAD
+813 QAHWVVMARSAED
-826 LAGFQRRIRWSPL
+826 LAGFQRRTRWSPL
-839 EGRAGVGVWTDDF
+839 EGNPHVGVWTDDF

>member
-1 VAGPYSPRDR
+1 M
-11 RVTTLFAITLFW
+11 TTLFAITLFW

-59 MLLAGYAAAHWLT
+59 MLLAGYAAAHWISGRLT
-72 GRCSPRPQLR
+72 AR
-82 AHLLLFLGALA
+82 AQMGTHLALLLAALA
-93 TLPIRLN
+93 TLPIGLN
-100 ETAVEPWPHWPT
+100 ESAAAPWQHWPT
-112 AWLLVQ
+112 AWLLLQ
-118 LLLNV
+118 LLVNV

-136 LQRWFAASAQA
+136 LQRWFAASAA
-147 GARDPYFLYAASN
+147 NGARDPYFLYAASN
-160 LGSFAAL
+160 LGSFTAL

-180 REQSWLWAAAF
+180 REQAWLWAAAF
-191 LAMPV
+191 LLMPV
-196 LVLACGAKHAR
+196 LVLACGAKVGRGALAAPQTPMEQPMSDGGVGTH
-207 AGDLQ
+207 
-212 SPPRPAT
+212 RPT
-219 ASPSGDC
+219 NISLH
-226 KSPARARRLHWA
+226 RRLHWA

-245 SLLMGVTTYITT
+245 SLLLGVTTYITT

-268 PLGLY
+268 PLALY

-281 ARRQFFSARL
+281 ARRQFFSPRL

-322 LLVFFIAAMVCH
+322 LVVFFIAAMVCH
-334 GRLAADRPEPE
+334 ARLAADRPEPE
-345 HLTEFYLWMSLGGLL
+345 RLTEFYLWMSLGGVL

-374 SVVEYP
+374 SIVEYP
-380 LALMAACWLRW
+380 LALMAACWLR
-391 EGTRATVRRDAQTA
+391 ERGGARPPTSATPTLSQKDAA
-405 AAALPHPNPL
+405 D
-415 PLGEGT
+415 
-421 AMVASRGTET
+421 
-431 AGFGPPLADVLP
+431 AGIRTPDVLWP
-443 LPAGE
+443 L
-448 GRGEGERAQPPVA
+448 
-461 SNSAS
+461 
-466 GIKQLAFDLVWP
+466 
-478 VGLAVLTAA
+478 GLAVLTGL
-487 LAALLPPTKVL
+487 LAALLPPAKL
-498 PPQVQSVVI
+498 LAPQIQSLVI

-512 LLCFLLVD
+512 ILCFLLVD
-520 GPRRFALG
+520 STRRFALG
-528 LGAVFLGG
+528 LGALFLGG

-554 GVTRVTLSPSGD
+554 GVTRVTLSPNGD

-600 GDVFRVFG
+600 GEVFAVFG
-608 AGGTAAAA
+608 RGGTAVAAS
-616 APSPRPSPP
+616 PLPRPSAPVG
-625 ERAREKTVRVEARAG
+625 EREKTTSSR
-640 DLQSPPRTPP
+640 SI
-650 TPTDGDYKSPARH
+650 
-663 VGVIGLGAGS
+663 GVIGLGAGS

-696 AQDTNFF
+696 AQDTNYF

-724 LREAADG
+724 LREAVDG

-754 AVALYLRKLAPG
+754 AVELYLRKLAPG

-787 AADLRLVALGCDD
+787 AEDLRLVALGCDD
-800 MSLTDAEFATGRE
+800 MSLMESEFASGRE
-813 QSHWVVMARTEAD
+813 QSHWVVMARTAEG
-826 LAGFQRRIRWSPL
+826 LAGFQRRTRWSPL
-839 EGRAGVGVWTDDF
+839 EENPRVGVWTDDF

>member
-1 VAGPYSPRDR
+1 MVPRLAWLTARTYSPRVR

-72 GRCSPRPQLR
+72 GRCQPRAQLGV
-82 AHLLLFLGALA
+82 HLGLLLAALA
-93 TLPIRLN
+93 TLPIKLN
-100 ETAVEPWPHWPT
+100 ESTAAPWQHWPT

-136 LQRWFAASAQA
+136 LQRWFAASSQA

-160 LGSFAAL
+160 LGSFTAL

-180 REQSWLWAAAF
+180 REQAWLWMAAF
-191 LAMPV
+191 IAMPL
-196 LVLACGAKHAR
+196 LVLACGAKNTR

-212 SPPRPAT
+212 SPPQPRT
-219 ASPSGDC
+219 APPSGDC
-226 KSPARARRLHWA
+226 KSPARARLHWA

-245 SLLMGVTTYITT
+245 SLLLGVTTYITT
-257 DIASMPLLWVL
+257 DVASMPLLWVL
-268 PLGLY
+268 PLALY

-312 EPAWLVLGLH
+312 EPAWLVMGLH
-322 LLVFFIAAMVCH
+322 LVVFFIAAMVCH
-334 GRLAADRPEPE
+334 ARLAADRPEPE
-345 HLTEFYLWMSLGGLL
+345 HLTEFYLWMSLGGVL
-360 GGLFNTLLAPLLFN
+360 GGLFNTLLAPVLFN

-380 LALMAACWLRW
+380 LALVAACWLRL
-391 EGTRATVRRDAQTA
+391 EPERRASLGTTDVAAQSRAM
-405 AAALPHPNPL
+405 
-415 PLGEGT
+415 LG
-421 AMVASRGTET
+421 A
-431 AGFGPPLADVLP
+431 P
-443 LPAGE
+443 
-448 GRGEGERAQPPVA
+448 
-461 SNSAS
+461 SAS
-466 GIKQLAFDLVWP
+466 SIQHPASDLVWP
-478 VGLAVLTAA
+478 AALAMLTAA
-487 LAALLPPTKVL
+487 LAALLPPMKLV
-498 PPQVQSVVI
+498 PNQIQSVVI

-554 GVTRVTLSPSGD
+554 GVTRVTLSPNGD

-582 DPARAAEPL
+582 DAARSAEPL
-591 TFYHREGPL
+591 TFYHRDGPL
-600 GDVFRVFG
+600 GDVFKVFG
-608 AGGTAAAA
+608 AGRTNAAA
-616 APSPRPSPP
+616 APSLRPSPP
-625 ERAREKTVRVEARAG
+625 MGARGKAVLAEPRASGLTAG
-640 DLQSPPRTPP
+640 GAVLPQQ
-650 TPTDGDYKSPARH
+650 PTDGGFKPPARS

-673 MAAYAQAG
+673 MAAYAKPG

-696 AQDTNFF
+696 AQNTNFF

-710 AAETRLVEGDARLR
+710 ASETRLVEGDARLR
-724 LREAADG
+724 LREATDG
-731 GYDLLVLDA
+731 SFDLLVLDA

-754 AVALYLRKLAPG
+754 AVELYLRKLAPD

-787 AADLRLVALGCDD
+787 AQELRLVALGCDD
-800 MSLTDAEFATGRE
+800 MSLTEAEFATGRE
-813 QSHWVVMARTEAD
+813 QAHWVVMARDAEA
-826 LAGFQRRIRWSPL
+826 LAGSQRRIRWSPL
-839 EGRAGVGVWTDDF
+839 EDNPRVGVWTDDF

>member
-1 VAGPYSPRDR
+1 MVAES
-11 RVTTLFAITLFW
+11 L
-23 SAALLF
+23 
-29 WVEPMVGKLVLPQLG
+29 LPQLG

-59 MLLAGYAAAHWLT
+59 MLLAGYAAAHWMTRRLSSRAQLT
-72 GRCSPRPQLR
+72 THL
-82 AHLLLFLGALA
+82 ALLLVALA
-93 TLPIRLN
+93 TLPIQLN
-100 ETAVEPWPHWPT
+100 NTAAAPWQHWPT
-112 AWLLVQ
+112 AWLLLQ
-118 LLLNV
+118 LLLNI

-160 LGSFAAL
+160 IGSFMAL

-180 REQSWLWAAAF
+180 GEQTWLWAAAF
-191 LAMPV
+191 LLMPL
-196 LVLACGAKHAR
+196 LVLACGAQVGRGVLTAPR
-207 AGDLQ
+207 TTVEQRVADGGVRT
-212 SPPRPAT
+212 PRPTYT
-219 ASPSGDC
+219 ALS
-226 KSPARARRLHWA
+226 RRLHWA

-245 SLLMGVTTYITT
+245 SLLLGVTTYITT
-257 DIASMPLLWVL
+257 DVASMPLLWVV
-268 PLGLY
+268 PLALY

-281 ARRQFFSARL
+281 ARQQLFSTRL

-322 LLVFFIAAMVCH
+322 LGVFFIAAMVCH
-334 GRLAADRPEPE
+334 ARLAADRPKAE
-345 HLTEFYLWMSLGGLL
+345 HLTEFYLWMSLGGVL
-360 GGLFNTLLAPLLFN
+360 GGLFNTLVAPMVFN

-391 EGTRATVRRDAQTA
+391 EAKRTLAQKDATASA
-405 AAALPHPNPL
+405 AVLPHPL

-421 AMVASRGTET
+421 ATSTPRGTEC
-431 AGFGPPLADVLP
+431 AGFGPPLNTSLP

-448 GRGEGERAQPPVA
+448 GRGEGEGAVQRILPHPA
-461 SNSAS
+461 S
-466 GIKQLAFDLVWP
+466 DLLWP
-478 VGLAVLTAA
+478 FCLAVLTAA
-487 LAALLPPTKVL
+487 LAALLPPAKL
-498 PPQVQSVVI
+498 IPAQLQSVVI
-507 FGLPL
+507 FGLPV

-520 GPRRFALG
+520 TPRRFALG

-591 TFYHREGPL
+591 TFYHRDGPL

-608 AGGTAAAA
+608 ANAGRASRPLGERDSASTIHPTAAPTSAERDA
-616 APSPRPSPP
+616 RP
-625 ERAREKTVRVEARAG
+625 TLVRGR
-640 DLQSPPRTPP
+640 SI
-650 TPTDGDYKSPARH
+650 
-663 VGVIGLGAGS
+663 GVIGLGAGS
-673 MAAYAQAG
+673 MAPYAQAG

-696 AQDTNFF
+696 AQDPDYF
-703 TYLARSA
+703 TFLERSA
-710 AAETRLVEGDARLR
+710 AAETQLVEGDARLR

-754 AVALYLRKLAPG
+754 ALELYLLKLAPG

-787 AADLRLVALGCDD
+787 AQELRLVALGCDD
-800 MSLTDAEFATGRE
+800 MSLTEAEFATGRE
-813 QSHWVVMARTEAD
+813 QAHWVVMARVGD
-826 LAGFQRRIRWSPL
+826 GLAGFQRRTRWSPL
-839 EGRAGVGVWTDDF
+839 ERNPRVGVWTDDF
-852 SSPLRV
+852 SSPLKV
-858 IQR
+858 WQR

>member
-1 VAGPYSPRDR
+1 
-11 RVTTLFAITLFW
+11 VTTLFAITLFW

-59 MLLAGYAAAHWLT
+59 MLLAGYAAAHSLT
-72 GRCSPRPQLR
+72 GRFQPRAQLGVHL
-82 AHLLLFLGALA
+82 ALLLVALA
-93 TLPIRLN
+93 TLPITLN
-100 ETAVEPWPHWPT
+100 ETAAVPWQHWPT
-112 AWLLVQ
+112 AWLLLQ
-118 LLLNV
+118 LLVNV

-136 LQRWFAASAQA
+136 LQRWFAASSQA

-180 REQSWLWAAAF
+180 REQAWLWAAAF
-191 LAMPV
+191 LLMPV
-196 LVLACGAKHAR
+196 LVFACGKS
-207 AGDLQ
+207 AGGLQ
-212 SPPRPAT
+212 SPPAPT
-219 ASPSGDC
+219 TTEPSGGC
-226 KSPARARRLHWA
+226 KPPARARRLHWA

-245 SLLMGVTTYITT
+245 SLLLGVTTYITT
-257 DIASMPLLWVL
+257 DVASMPLLWVL
-268 PLGLY
+268 PLALY

-312 EPAWLVLGLH
+312 EPAWLVMGLH
-322 LLVFFIAAMVCH
+322 LVVFFIAAMVCH
-334 GRLAADRPEPE
+334 ARLAADRPEPE
-345 HLTEFYLWMSLGGLL
+345 HLTEFYLWMSLGGVL
-360 GGLFNTLLAPLLFN
+360 GGLFNTLLAPVLFN

-380 LALMAACWLRW
+380 LALMTACWLRW
-391 EGTRATVRRDAQTA
+391 EAERRSPT
-405 AAALPHPNPL
+405 PSTKHP
-415 PLGEGT
+415 
-421 AMVASRGTET
+421 ASD
-431 AGFGPPLADVLP
+431 LAW
-443 LPAGE
+443 PA
-448 GRGEGERAQPPVA
+448 V
-461 SNSAS
+461 
-466 GIKQLAFDLVWP
+466 
-478 VGLAVLTAA
+478 LAVLTAA
-487 LAALLPPTKVL
+487 LAAFLPPTKLV
-498 PPQVQSVVI
+498 PSQIQSLVI
-507 FGLPL
+507 FGVPL

-520 GPRRFALG
+520 MPRRFALG

-554 GVTRVTLSPSGD
+554 GVTRVTLSSSGD

-600 GDVFRVFG
+600 GDVFKVL
-608 AGGTAAAA
+608 GTADTRVTVARSTN
-616 APSPRPSPP
+616 PPFPVGSRPNMVNVFS
-625 ERAREKTVRVEARAG
+625 TYSG
-640 DLQSPPRTPP
+640 
-650 TPTDGDYKSPARH
+650 RH

-681 ERWTFYDI
+681 DLWTFYDI

-696 AQDTNFF
+696 AQNTNYF

-731 GYDLLVLDA
+731 GFGLLVLDA

-754 AVALYLRKLAPG
+754 ALELYLRKLAPG

-800 MSLTDAEFATGRE
+800 MSLTEAEFATGRE
-813 QSHWVVMARTEAD
+813 QAHWVVMARSAEE
-826 LAGFQRRIRWSPL
+826 LAGFQRRTRWSPL
-839 EGRAGVGVWTDDF
+839 EGNPRVGLWTDDF

>member
-1 VAGPYSPRDR
+1 M
-11 RVTTLFAITLFW
+11 TTLFAITLFW

-59 MLLAGYAAAHWLT
+59 MLLAGYAAAHWLA
-72 GRCSPRPQLR
+72 GHLSPRAQL
-82 AHLLLFLGALA
+82 ATHLALLLVALA
-93 TLPIRLN
+93 TLPIALN
-100 ETAVEPWPHWPT
+100 ESAAAPWQHWPT
-112 AWLLVQ
+112 AWLLLQ

-180 REQSWLWAAAF
+180 REQAWLWMAAF
-191 LAMPV
+191 VAMPL
-196 LVLACGAKHAR
+196 LVLACGAKSTRSSLAPTGGEGRGEGKRLRASQAGGGDAKTSQPTLAEAAR
-207 AGDLQ
+207 PLTLP
-212 SPPRPAT
+212 SPPVGARGIH
-219 ASPSGDC
+219 SG
-226 KSPARARRLHWA
+226 RRLHWA

-245 SLLMGVTTYITT
+245 SLLLGVTTFITT
-257 DIASMPLLWVL
+257 DVASMPLLWVI
-268 PLGLY
+268 PLALY

-281 ARRQFFSARL
+281 ARRQLFSSRL

-312 EPAWLVLGLH
+312 EPAWLVMGLH
-322 LLVFFIAAMVCH
+322 LVVFFIAAMVCH
-334 GRLAADRPEPE
+334 ARLAADRPEPE
-345 HLTEFYLWMSLGGLL
+345 RLTEFYLWMSLGGVL
-360 GGLFNTLLAPLLFN
+360 GGLFNTLLAPVLFN

-380 LALMAACWLRW
+380 LALVAACWLRV
-391 EGTRATVRRDAQTA
+391 ETTRVAVNVRATVA

-421 AMVASRGTET
+421 ATSAHRATEHASSNP
-431 AGFGPPLADVLP
+431 ALAASLP

-448 GRGEGERAQPPVA
+448 GRGEGKRALQSIA
-461 SNSAS
+461 SNPAS
-466 GIKQLAFDLVWP
+466 NIQHPASDLVWP
-478 VGLAVLTAA
+478 AALAVLTAA
-487 LAALLPPTKVL
+487 LAALLPPTKLV
-498 PPQVQSVVI
+498 PNQIQSVVI

-520 GPRRFALG
+520 TPRRFALG
-528 LGAVFLGG
+528 LGAVFLGS

-554 GVTRVTLSPSGD
+554 GVTRVTLSPNGD

-582 DPARAAEPL
+582 DAARAAEPL

-600 GDVFRVFG
+600 GDVFKVFG
-608 AGGTAAAA
+608 A
-616 APSPRPSPP
+616 
-625 ERAREKTVRVEARAG
+625 RAG
-640 DLQSPPRTPP
+640 GLQPPSAGLATHDATVLPQ
-650 TPTDGDYKSPARH
+650 PTDGGFKPPAQH

-673 MAAYAQAG
+673 MAAYARAG

-710 AAETRLVEGDARLR
+710 AAETKLVEGDARLR

-754 AVALYLRKLAPG
+754 ALELYLRKLAPTG
-766 GMLAFHISNRYLDLE
+766 ILAFHISNRYLDLE

-787 AADLRLVALGCDD
+787 ARELRLVALGCDD

-813 QSHWVVMARTEAD
+813 QSHWVVMARGAD
-826 LAGFQRRIRWSPL
+826 GLAGFQRRTRWSPL
-839 EGRAGVGVWTDDF
+839 SPDPRVGVWTDDF

>member
-1 VAGPYSPRDR
+1 M
-11 RVTTLFAITLFW
+11 TTLFAITLFW

-44 GAPAVW
+44 GAPSVW

-59 MLLAGYAAAHWLT
+59 MLLAGYAAAHWMAGNL
-72 GRCSPRPQLR
+72 SPRAQLGTHL
-82 AHLLLFLGALA
+82 ALLLTALA
-93 TLPIRLN
+93 TLPIKLN
-100 ETAVEPWPHWPT
+100 ESTAAPWQDWPT
-112 AWLLVQ
+112 AWLLVR
-118 LLLNV
+118 LLVGV

-136 LQRWFAASAQA
+136 LQRWFAASGDAR
-147 GARDPYFLYAASN
+147 ARDPYFLYAASN
-160 LGSFAAL
+160 IGSFAAL

-180 REQSWLWAAAF
+180 REQTRLWMMAF
-191 LAMPV
+191 IAMPL
-196 LVLACGAKHAR
+196 LVLACGR
-207 AGDLQ
+207 AIANGQLKMANLQ
-212 SPPRPAT
+212 FPHDAVARPAT
-219 ASPSGDC
+219 AASEGQRSI
-226 KSPARARRLHWA
+226 RRLHWA
-238 VCAAVPS
+238 ACAAVPS
-245 SLLMGVTTYITT
+245 SLLLGVTTYITT
-257 DIASMPLLWVL
+257 DVASMPLLWVV
-268 PLGLY
+268 PLALY

-281 ARRQFFSARL
+281 ARRQLFPAKL

-312 EPAWLVLGLH
+312 EPAWLVMGIHLG
-322 LLVFFIAAMVCH
+322 VFFVATMVCH
-334 GRLAADRPEPE
+334 ARLAADRPEPE
-345 HLTEFYLWMSLGGLL
+345 RLTEFYLWMSIGGVL

-380 LALMAACWLRW
+380 LALVAACWLR
-391 EGTRATVRRDAQTA
+391 R
-405 AAALPHPNPL
+405 
-415 PLGEGT
+415 
-421 AMVASRGTET
+421 
-431 AGFGPPLADVLP
+431 
-443 LPAGE
+443 
-448 GRGEGERAQPPVA
+448 EGERTLQPGA
-461 SNSAS
+461 SNPAS
-466 GIKQLAFDLVWP
+466 DLVWP
-478 VGLAVLTAA
+478 LCLAVLTAA
-487 LAALLPPTKVL
+487 LAALLPPTKLL
-498 PPQVQSVVI
+498 PSQVQSVVI

-520 GPRRFALG
+520 EPRRFALG

-554 GVTRVTLSPSGD
+554 GVTRVTLSPNGD

-582 DPARAAEPL
+582 DPARAPEPL

-600 GDVFRVFG
+600 GDVFKVF
-608 AGGTAAAA
+608 A
-616 APSPRPSPP
+616 
-625 ERAREKTVRVEARAG
+625 ARAG
-640 DLQSPPRTPP
+640 GFKP
-650 TPTDGDYKSPARH
+650 PARS

-673 MAAYAQAG
+673 MAAYAKAG

-710 AAETRLVEGDARLR
+710 AAETKLVEGDARLR
-724 LREAADG
+724 LRDAAG
-731 GYDLLVLDA
+731 GSYDLLVLDA

-754 AVALYLRKLAPG
+754 ALELYVRILAPG
-766 GMLAFHISNRYLDLE
+766 GLLAFHISNRYLDLE

-787 AADLRLVALGCDD
+787 AAELRLVALGCDD

-813 QSHWVVMARTEAD
+813 QSHWVVMARGAED
-826 LAGFQRRIRWSPL
+826 LAGFQRRARWSPL

-858 IQR
+858 WQR

>member
-1 VAGPYSPRDR
+1 M
-11 RVTTLFAITLFW
+11 TTLFAITLFW

-59 MLLAGYAAAHWLT
+59 MLLAGYAAAHWISSRLT
-72 GRCSPRPQLR
+72 AR
-82 AHLLLFLGALA
+82 AQRATHLALLLAALA

-100 ETAVEPWPHWPT
+100 ESTAAPWQHWPT
-112 AWLLVQ
+112 AWLLLQ
-118 LLLNV
+118 LLVNV

-136 LQRWFAASAQA
+136 LQRWFAASAA
-147 GARDPYFLYAASN
+147 NGSRDPYFLYAASN

-167 LGYPLFIELNWPL
+167 LGYPLLIELNWPL
-180 REQSWLWAAAF
+180 REQTWLWAAAF
-191 LAMPV
+191 LLMPV
-196 LVLACGAKHAR
+196 LVLACGAKSTRLVGRDSVEPSNERSEASAASLLESDADQNTRYAR
-207 AGDLQ
+207 ADGVGKWGSTESHPTESAL
-212 SPPRPAT
+212 
-219 ASPSGDC
+219 
-226 KSPARARRLHWA
+226 ARRLHWA

-245 SLLMGVTTYITT
+245 SLLLGVTTYITT

-268 PLGLY
+268 PLALY

-281 ARRQFFSARL
+281 ARRQFFSPRL

-322 LLVFFIAAMVCH
+322 LVVFFIATMVCH
-334 GRLAADRPEPE
+334 ARLAANRPEPE
-345 HLTEFYLWMSLGGLL
+345 RLTEFYLWMSLGGVL

-380 LALMAACWLRW
+380 LALMAACWLRR
-391 EGTRATVRRDAQTA
+391 ETSRALKLGDTTVIA
-405 AAALPHPNPL
+405 AVLPHPSPL

-421 AMVASRGTET
+421 ATDEPPGSECIGSDPTLAAS
-431 AGFGPPLADVLP
+431 LP

-448 GRGEGERAQPPVA
+448 GRGEGESALQTGA
-461 SNSAS
+461 SHPAAD
-466 GIKQLAFDLVWP
+466 LAWP
-478 VGLAVLTAA
+478 AGLAVLTGL
-487 LAALLPPTKVL
+487 LAALLPPAKLL
-498 PPQVQSVVI
+498 PSQIQSLVI

-520 GPRRFALG
+520 STRRFALG
-528 LGAVFLGG
+528 LGALFLGG

-554 GVTRVTLSPSGD
+554 GVTRVTLSPNGES
-566 ARQIVHG
+566 RQIVHG

-600 GDVFRVFG
+600 GDVFKVFG
-608 AGGTAAAA
+608 ATRTAATVF
-616 APSPRPSPP
+616 PSPRPSPP
-625 ERAREKTVRVEARAG
+625 LGEREKRAR
-640 DLQSPPRTPP
+640 S
-650 TPTDGDYKSPARH
+650 

-703 TYLARSA
+703 TFLARSA

-724 LREAADG
+724 LREAVDG

-754 AVALYLRKLAPG
+754 AVELYLRKLAPG

-787 AADLRLVALGCDD
+787 AEELWLVALGCDD
-800 MSLTDAEFATGRE
+800 MSLMESEFATGRE
-813 QSHWVVMARTEAD
+813 QSHWVVMARATD
-826 LAGFQRRIRWSPL
+826 GLAGFQRRSRWSPL
-839 EGRAGVGVWTDDF
+839 EGNPRVGVWTDDF

>member
-1 VAGPYSPRDR
+1 MGRELAARRGRTYSARVR

-72 GRCSPRPQLR
+72 GRLSSRAQLVT
-82 AHLLLFLGALA
+82 HLVLLLVALA
-93 TLPIRLN
+93 TLPIALN
-100 ETAVEPWPHWPT
+100 ESAAAPWQHWPT
-112 AWLLVQ
+112 AWLLLQ
-118 LLLNV
+118 LLVNV
-123 GPAFFVLALTTPL
+123 GPAFFVLALATPL

-147 GARDPYFLYAASN
+147 GSRDPYFLYAASN

-180 REQSWLWAAAF
+180 REQARLWMAAF
-191 LAMPV
+191 IAMPL
-196 LVLACGAKHAR
+196 LVLGCGR
-207 AGDLQ
+207 AISNCKLAIENLQFPGSTKALPAPADSQ
-212 SPPRPAT
+212 SPIL
-219 ASPSGDC
+219 
-226 KSPARARRLHWA
+226 ARHLHWA

-245 SLLMGVTTYITT
+245 SLLLGVTTYITT

-268 PLGLY
+268 PLALY

-297 IGALALAYQMCAGLS
+297 IGALALAYQICAGLS
-312 EPAWLVLGLH
+312 EPAWLVMGLH
-322 LLVFFIAAMVCH
+322 LIVFFIAAMVCH
-334 GRLAADRPEPE
+334 ACLAADRPEPE
-345 HLTEFYLWMSLGGLL
+345 HLTEFYLWMSLGGVL
-360 GGLFNTLLAPLLFN
+360 GGLFNTLLAPVLFN

-380 LALMAACWLRW
+380 LALVAACWLRL
-391 EGTRATVRRDAQTA
+391 EAERRSPTRHESDEAT
-405 AAALPHPNPL
+405 
-415 PLGEGT
+415 
-421 AMVASRGTET
+421 
-431 AGFGPPLADVLP
+431 
-443 LPAGE
+443 
-448 GRGEGERAQPPVA
+448 ERAGSETGAPA
-461 SNSAS
+461 SSIQHRAS
-466 GIKQLAFDLVWP
+466 DLVWP
-478 VGLAVLTAA
+478 LCLAVLTAI
-487 LAALLPPTKVL
+487 LAALLPPTKLV
-498 PPQVQSVVI
+498 PNQIQSVVI

-512 LLCFLLVD
+512 FLCFLLVD
-520 GPRRFALG
+520 TPRRFALG

-554 GVTRVTLSPSGD
+554 GVTRVTLSPNGD

-582 DPARAAEPL
+582 DAARAAEPL

-600 GDVFRVFG
+600 GDVFKVF
-608 AGGTAAAA
+608 A
-616 APSPRPSPP
+616 
-625 ERAREKTVRVEARAG
+625 ARASG
-640 DLQSPPRTPP
+640 FNP
-650 TPTDGDYKSPARH
+650 PARS

-673 MAAYAQAG
+673 MAAYAKAG

-696 AQDTNFF
+696 AQNTNFF
-703 TYLARSA
+703 TFLARSA
-710 AAETRLVEGDARLR
+710 ASETRLVEGDARLR
-724 LREAADG
+724 LREATDG
-731 GYDLLVLDA
+731 GFDLLVLDA

-754 AVALYLRKLAPG
+754 AVELYLRKLAPG

-787 AADLRLVALGCDD
+787 AADLRLMALGCDD
-800 MSLTDAEFATGRE
+800 MSLTEAEFATGRE
-813 QSHWVVMARTEAD
+813 QSHWAVMARGAED
-826 LAGFQRRIRWSPL
+826 LVGFQRRTRWSPL
-839 EGRAGVGVWTDDF
+839 TPDPRVGVWTDDF

>member
-1 VAGPYSPRDR
+1 M
-11 RVTTLFAITLFW
+11 TTLFAITLFW

-59 MLLAGYAAAHWLT
+59 MLLAGYAAAHWLA
-72 GRCSPRPQLR
+72 GRCSLQAQQVTHLV
-82 AHLLLFLGALA
+82 LLLVALA
-93 TLPIRLN
+93 TLPIELN
-100 ETAVEPWPHWPT
+100 ARGDAPWQHWPT
-112 AWLLVQ
+112 AWLLGQ
-118 LLLNV
+118 LLVNV

-136 LQRWFAASAQA
+136 LQRWFAASAA
-147 GARDPYFLYAASN
+147 EGVRDPYFLYAASN
-160 LGSFAAL
+160 LGSFTAL
-167 LGYPLFIELNWPL
+167 LGYPLFLELNFPL
-180 REQSWLWAAAF
+180 REQAWLWAAAF
-191 LAMPV
+191 LVMPV
-196 LVLACGAKHAR
+196 LVLGCGAKRAR
-207 AGDLQ
+207 FSLSPIGGEGRGEGERPRADQVGHEVSDPSQPSLNTTARPLTLP
-212 SPPRPAT
+212 SPPVGERDNRL
-219 ASPSGDC
+219 S
-226 KSPARARRLHWA
+226 RRLHWA

-245 SLLMGVTTYITT
+245 SLLLGVTSYITT

-268 PLGLY
+268 PLALY

-281 ARRQFFSARL
+281 AQRQFFSPRL

-312 EPAWLVLGLH
+312 EPAWLVLGIH
-322 LLVFFIAAMVCH
+322 LVVFFIAAMVCH
-334 GRLAADRPEPE
+334 ARLAADRPEPE
-345 HLTEFYLWMSLGGLL
+345 RLTEFYLWMSLGGVL

-380 LALMAACWLRW
+380 LALMAACWLR
-391 EGTRATVRRDAQTA
+391 EHGGARTPMSA
-405 AAALPHPNPL
+405 APTPSPENA
-415 PLGEGT
+415 
-421 AMVASRGTET
+421 
-431 AGFGPPLADVLP
+431 ADV
-443 LPAGE
+443 GV
-448 GRGEGERAQPPVA
+448 RAPDV
-461 SNSAS
+461 
-466 GIKQLAFDLVWP
+466 LWP
-478 VGLAVLTAA
+478 FGLAVLTGL
-487 LAALLPPTKVL
+487 LAAWLPPAKL
-498 PPQVQSVVI
+498 LAPQIQSLVI

-520 GPRRFALG
+520 SPRRFALG
-528 LGAVFLGG
+528 LGALFVGG

-554 GVTRVTLSPSGD
+554 GVTRVTLSPNGD

-608 AGGTAAAA
+608 TQNQVAPAASSPQPFSPVGTREKPTRAGGFQ
-616 APSPRPSPP
+616 P
-625 ERAREKTVRVEARAG
+625 
-640 DLQSPPRTPP
+640 PP
-650 TPTDGDYKSPARH
+650 TEPLPPGVPSQPTDGGWKPPARN

-710 AAETRLVEGDARLR
+710 AETRLVEGDARLR

-754 AVALYLRKLAPG
+754 AVELYLRKLAPG

-787 AADLRLVALGCDD
+787 VDELRLVALSCDD
-800 MSLTDAEFATGRE
+800 MSLMESEFATGRE
-813 QSHWVVMARTEAD
+813 QSHWVVMARGAD
-826 LAGFQRRIRWSPL
+826 GLAGFQRRTRWSPL
-839 EGRAGVGVWTDDF
+839 EGNPLVGVWTDDF

>member
-1 VAGPYSPRDR
+1 M
-11 RVTTLFAITLFW
+11 TTLFAITLFW

-29 WVEPMVGKLVLPQLG
+29 WVEPMVGKLVLPKLG

-59 MLLAGYAAAHWLT
+59 ILLAGYAAAHWLT
-72 GRCSPRPQLR
+72 GRCSPRTQLR
-82 AHLLLFLGALA
+82 AHLVLFLGALA

-100 ETAVEPWPHWPT
+100 ETAAEPWQHWPT
-112 AWLLVQ
+112 AWLLLQ

-136 LQRWFAASAQA
+136 LQRWFAASAHS

-180 REQSWLWAAAF
+180 REQAWLWMAAF
-191 LAMPV
+191 IAMPL
-196 LVLACGAKHAR
+196 LVLGCGARVGRGVLTAPR
-207 AGDLQ
+207 ATGEQLVANGGVGT
-212 SPPRPAT
+212 PRPST
-219 ASPSGDC
+219 VELS
-226 KSPARARRLHWA
+226 RRLHWA

-245 SLLMGVTTYITT
+245 SLLLGVTTYITT

-268 PLGLY
+268 PLALY

-281 ARRQFFSARL
+281 ARRQFFPAKF

-312 EPAWLVLGLH
+312 EPAWLVMGVHLG
-322 LLVFFIAAMVCH
+322 VFFIAAMVCH
-334 GRLAADRPEPE
+334 ARLAADRPEPE
-345 HLTEFYLWMSLGGLL
+345 HLTEFYLWMSLGGVL
-360 GGLFNTLLAPLLFN
+360 GGLFNTLLAPLIFN

-380 LALMAACWLRW
+380 LALMAACWLRID
-391 EGTRATVRRDAQTA
+391 AVRT
-405 AAALPHPNPL
+405 
-415 PLGEGT
+415 
-421 AMVASRGTET
+421 
-431 AGFGPPLADVLP
+431 PPSP
-443 LPAGE
+443 RPEAGE
-448 GRGEGERAQPPVA
+448 APVDEGLRAP
-461 SNSAS
+461 
-466 GIKQLAFDLVWP
+466 GTWLWP
-478 VGLAVLTAA
+478 LCLAVFTAA
-487 LAALLPPTKVL
+487 LAAWLPPAKLLPA
-498 PPQVQSVVI
+498 QVQSVVI

-520 GPRRFALG
+520 EPRRFALG
-528 LGAVFLGG
+528 LGAVFLGS

-582 DPARAAEPL
+582 DAARAAEPL

-600 GDVFRVFG
+600 GDVFRVFE
-608 AGGTAAAA
+608 AARTNVAA
-616 APSPRPSPP
+616 TPSPRPSPP
-625 ERAREKTVRVEARAG
+625 VGAREGTARAG
-640 DLQSPPRTPP
+640 GLQPPSAVLAARDAAVVPQ
-650 TPTDGDYKSPARH
+650 PTDGGWKPPARH

-673 MAAYAQAG
+673 MAAYAKAG

-766 GMLAFHISNRYLDLE
+766 GKLAFHISNRYLDLE

-787 AADLRLVALGCDD
+787 AEDLRLVALGCDD

-813 QSHWVVMARTEAD
+813 QAHWVVMARTEAD

-839 EGRAGVGVWTDDF
+839 EGRTGVGVWTDDF

>member
-1 VAGPYSPRDR
+1 MQTYSPRVR

-29 WVEPMVGKLVLPQLG
+29 WVEPMIGKLVLPQLG

-72 GRCSPRPQLR
+72 GRHRPRTQLTV
-82 AHLLLFLGALA
+82 HLALLFAALL

-100 ETAVEPWPHWPT
+100 ETAAVPWQHWPT
-112 AWLLVQ
+112 AWLLLQ
-118 LLLNV
+118 LLVNV

-136 LQRWFAASAQA
+136 LQRWFAASAQP
-147 GARDPYFLYAASN
+147 GLRDPYFLYAASN
-160 LGSFAAL
+160 LGSFVAL

-180 REQSWLWAAAF
+180 REQAWLWAAAF
-191 LAMPV
+191 LLMPL
-196 LVLACGAKHAR
+196 LVLACGAKLPR
-207 AGDLQ
+207 ADDLQ
-212 SPPRPAT
+212 SPPPVAAVCDRRTELGNAVDEPAQGRRSQSAAT
-219 ASPSGDC
+219 GIALP
-226 KSPARARRLHWA
+226 RRLHWA

-245 SLLMGVTTYITT
+245 SLLLGVTTYITT
-257 DIASMPLLWVL
+257 DVASMPLLWVL
-268 PLGLY
+268 PLALY

-281 ARRQFFSARL
+281 ARRQLFSARL

-297 IGALALAYQMCAGLS
+297 IGVLALAYQMCAGLS
-312 EPAWLVLGLH
+312 EPAWLVMGLH
-322 LLVFFIAAMVCH
+322 LVVFFIAAMGCH
-334 GRLAADRPEPE
+334 ARLAADRPEPE
-345 HLTEFYLWMSLGGLL
+345 HLTEFYLWMSLGGVV
-360 GGLFNTLLAPLLFN
+360 GGLFNTLLAPVLFN

-380 LALMAACWLRW
+380 LALMAACWLRSNGARTPMSAAPS
-391 EGTRATVRRDAQTA
+391 ESPSATVDVGVRVPA
-405 AAALPHPNPL
+405 A
-415 PLGEGT
+415 
-421 AMVASRGTET
+421 
-431 AGFGPPLADVLP
+431 
-443 LPAGE
+443 
-448 GRGEGERAQPPVA
+448 
-461 SNSAS
+461 
-466 GIKQLAFDLVWP
+466 DLLWP
-478 VGLAVLTAA
+478 FCLAVLTGA
-487 LAALLPPTKVL
+487 LAALLPPVRL
-498 PPQVQSVVI
+498 IPAQLQSLVI

-520 GPRRFALG
+520 SPRRFALG

-554 GVTRVTLSPSGD
+554 GVTRVTLSPNGD

-582 DPARAAEPL
+582 DAARAAEPL

-600 GDVFRVFG
+600 GDVFKAF
-608 AGGTAAAA
+608 
-616 APSPRPSPP
+616 
-625 ERAREKTVRVEARAG
+625 EARAG
-640 DLQSPPRTPP
+640 GLQPPSDALSKPAGGGFKP
-650 TPTDGDYKSPARH
+650 PARSI
-663 VGVIGLGAGS
+663 GVIGLGAGS
-673 MAAYAQAG
+673 MAAYARTG

-703 TYLARSA
+703 TFLARSA
-710 AAETRLVEGDARLR
+710 AAETRLIEGDARLR
-724 LREAADG
+724 LREARDG

-754 AVALYLRKLAPG
+754 AVELYLRKLAPG

-787 AADLRLVALGCDD
+787 AEDLRLVALGCDD
-800 MSLTDAEFATGRE
+800 MSLTEAEFATGRE
-813 QSHWVVMARTEAD
+813 QAHWVVMARAVD
-826 LAGFQRRIRWSPL
+826 GLAGFQRRTRWSPL
-839 EGRAGVGVWTDDF
+839 EGNPRVGVWTDDF